1 MAAEHGPHYLHPVL
15 RDVPDLPDSVSTMFT
30 ALGRFAEPEEV
41 AAAVAFLASPEAS
54 YVSGSTLAVDGAFM

>member
-1 MAAEHGPHYLHPVL
+1 M
-15 RDVPDLPDSVSTMFT
+15 PDLLDSVSTMFT